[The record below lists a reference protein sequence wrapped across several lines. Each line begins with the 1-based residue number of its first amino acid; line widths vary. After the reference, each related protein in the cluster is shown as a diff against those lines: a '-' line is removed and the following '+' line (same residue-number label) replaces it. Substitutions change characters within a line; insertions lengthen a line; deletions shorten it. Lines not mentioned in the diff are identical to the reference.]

1 MKMTIKLQNL
11 IENLE
16 ALSIEIT
23 EEIQDMID
31 TRNDTFDDRSEKWQ
45 ESEKGDDFTCLTG
58 ELDDVMVEAEND
70 IDSIISNIND
80 ISELK

>member
-1 MKMTIKLQNL
+1 MTIKLQNL

-16 ALSIEIT
+16 ALSIDIT

-31 TRNDTFDDRSEKWQ
+31 TRNYTFDDRSEKWQ
-45 ESEKGDDFTCLTG
+45 ESEKGDDFICLTD
-58 ELDDVMVEAEND
+58 ELEDVMVEAEND

>member
-45 ESEKGDDFTCLTG
+45 ESEKGDDFICLTD
-58 ELDDVMVEAEND
+58 ELEDVMVEAEND